1 MRSKNTKNEMT
12 QNNGLLIFSSRVL
25 CIFFLFIFQNIQ
37 ASSTIIDEKII
48 YSEDENT
55 LSKVDSVSHFE
66 DNQSTAKIYISSGVK
81 ITNLDS
87 ENNYEIVKILP
98 LQNKKIE
105 PKKNSVLNIAK
116 AELEKKVEEKIVS
129 KPENPAIIHEVF
141 STPKTDVYFSFVE
154 GFSKITVPVSQF
166 SAKQIINPEN
176 YKTSLA
182 LCLSKLTSVYFKNAE
197 LLTAQNKSAFSVR
210 PPPISFT
217 I

>member
-1 MRSKNTKNEMT
+1 MMNQNPNDGERLSSLFFMSK
-12 QNNGLLIFSSRVL
+12 LFCVFL
-25 CIFFLFIFQNIQ
+25 FFLVQNFQAQIYLSGD
-37 ASSTIIDEKII
+37 AIM
-48 YSEDENT
+48 YSEKEI
-55 LSKVDSVSHFE
+55 LYSADSISVIHPKKYS
-66 DNQSTAKIYISSGVK
+66 AKIYISSGVK

-98 LQNKKIE
+98 LQNKKTE
-105 PKKNSVLNIAK
+105 PKNNSVLNIAK
-116 AELEKKVEEKIVS
+116 AELEKQVEEKIVS
-129 KPENPAIIHEVF
+129 KPENPAIIHKVF